1 MALSED
7 AKKLREERKEARR
20 RLEHPTPQERLEIEE
35 GAKEAARLFPEFL
48 KPPKK

>member
-20 RLEHPTPQERLEIEE
+20 RLEHPTEQERLQNNE
-35 GAKEAARLFPEFL
+35 GAEEAARLFPEFV
-48 KPPKK
+48 KPPNQ